1 MATNDEIMKFSDFI
15 EEIST
20 TKRIT
25 IMDAVVDYC
34 ENTDFEIDV
43 AATLLSSALKAKI
56 HEEAM
61 SLNMI
66 KRAAKLPI

>member
-1 MATNDEIMKFSDFI
+1 MATNDEIIKFSDFI

-66 KRAAKLPI
+66 KRAAKLPV